1 MKGPLQTLAERSR
14 GAKEPDTN
22 GRSAVYQEITHL
34 VAGAAGF
41 VLSQSPVLAQSG
53 SGTGDLQQIVDLLNR
68 ISQLLESVGLAA
80 AVVGMA
86 AAGIMYIMHKPGA
99 AKSIGKS
106 TIIGVIILLSAGAAI
121 QFISQPL
128 S

>member
-1 MKGPLQTLAERSR
+1 MRGPLQTLAEKSR
-14 GAKEPDTN
+14 EAEDSAKSS
-22 GRSAVYQEITHL
+22 RSAVYQEIADL
-34 VAGAAGF
+34 AAGAAGI
-41 VLSQSPVLAQSG
+41 VLSQSPVLAQSAG
-53 SGTGDLQQIVDLLNR
+53 GTGELQQIVDLLNR

-121 QFISQPL
+121 QFISGPL